1 MRKLSP
7 GTAGLRA
14 IIAMIALYGLCLQAF
29 LGTMAPPA
37 PAGWE
42 GALCGHDAPDDP
54 ADASP
59 ACAHACCT
67 AAHAGPQAPGQ
78 DTAFATVVWQ
88 ARPAPLPPRPDVVV
102 PAARAPPDQSI
113 GSRGPPSA

>member
-29 LGTMAPPA
+29 LVTMTPPA
-37 PAGWE
+37 QAGWE
-42 GALCGHDAPDDP
+42 SALCGHDAAGDP

-78 DTAFATVVWQ
+78 DTAFETVVWQ
-88 ARPAPLPPRPDVVV
+88 ARPAPLAPRADVVV
-102 PAARAPPDQSI
+102 PGARAPPDQSI

>member
-29 LGTMAPPA
+29 LVTMTPPA
-37 PAGWE
+37 QAGWE
-42 GALCGHDAPDDP
+42 SALCGHDAAGDP

-88 ARPAPLPPRPDVVV
+88 ARPAPLAPRPDVAV

>member
-29 LGTMAPPA
+29 LGTMTPPA
-37 PAGWE
+37 QAGWE
-42 GALCGHDAPDDP
+42 SALCGHDAAGDP

-78 DTAFATVVWQ
+78 DTAFETVVWQ
-88 ARPAPLPPRPDVVV
+88 ARPAPLAPRADVAV